1 MDGPHWKEAET
12 RAAEIQS
19 SNTYRGEY
27 DLYTPIRG
35 EYNPVSKAF
44 ILSSDD
50 RKSILV
56 AKVSGS
62 SYVKSPHKGHSRPN
76 LERGGDLLATG
87 DVQYNE
93 HTLFNKKS

>member
-1 MDGPHWKEAET
+1 MTG
-12 RAAEIQS
+12 
-19 SNTYRGEY
+19 
-27 DLYTPIRG
+27 
-35 EYNPVSKAF
+35 KAF
-44 ILSSDD
+44 LNEVM
-50 RKSILV
+50 LV

>member
-1 MDGPHWKEAET
+1 M
-12 RAAEIQS
+12 IYILQS
-19 SNTYRGEY
+19 EVNIILCQRLSYYPLMTG
-27 DLYTPIRG
+27 
-35 EYNPVSKAF
+35 KAF
-44 ILSSDD
+44 LNEVM
-50 RKSILV
+50 LV